1 MQEILESTIYKFDIK
16 TRLTRLACLYTVV
29 KIFTS
34 FCKMRY
40 RMTAIKRSVFGIVF
54 VVAAF
59 ALVNLFLTK
68 YMLQRKELKSE
79 KWTSRIRYE
88 IEGQQEV
95 KDSISSFL
103 KSLTFQSNYSQLE
116 SGIVASNFD
125 VQPKWVRGKI
135 KKQPRL
141 LLGIPSIARNNE
153 DYLFETLTLLV
164 RKLSEENLNQTVF
177 LVYIADS
184 DERIGLDR
192 ALKIQQSFEKDVDE
206 GRIMLIS
213 PPNVL
218 MPDWENKLFPN
229 FGDSI
234 SRVKWRSKQNLD
246 MKYLMNYMI
255 KNYDPSYFLMMED
268 DVAPAD
274 EYDRLILKFAGEKP
288 TDQWSYCDF
297 TQTVGGAGKLFH
309 RDSMRDFALL
319 LEIFWNAKPLDWLLW
334 DLVRG
339 KKCGYSDKGDECKE
353 KSNLLIR
360 AYTPD
365 IFIHKGKESSRSN
378 PAFGLSR

>member
-1 MQEILESTIYKFDIK
+1 MSS
-16 TRLTRLACLYTVV
+16 RSRVV
-29 KIFTS
+29 LLKI
-34 FCKMRY
+34 
-40 RMTAIKRSVFGIVF
+40 G
-54 VVAAF
+54 VVAAVLL
-59 ALVNLFLTK
+59 LVANYLFL
-68 YMLQRKELKSE
+68 LQNVVKKINKLKKSLPGKELAKSPTQTE
-79 KWTSRIRYE
+79 RYE
-88 IEGQQEV
+88 SDGSRNV
-95 KDSISSFL
+95 RDHFRAFFKND
-103 KSLTFQSNYSQLE
+103 YSRVE
-116 SGIVASNFD
+116 PPSIVASNFD

-153 DYLFETLTLLV
+153 HYLVETLTLLV

-192 ALKIQQSFEKDVDE
+192 AHRIQQKFQKDIDE

-218 MPDWENKLFPN
+218 MPDWEDKLFPN

-274 EYDRLILKFAGEKP
+274 EYDRLILKFAAEKP
-288 TDQWSYCDF
+288 TDQWTYCDF
-297 TQTVGGAGKLFH
+297 TRVGGAGKLFH

-319 LEIFWNAKPLDWLLW
+319 LEIFWNAQPLDWLLW

-353 KSNLLIR
+353 KRMLLIR
-360 AYTPD
+360 RYTRE
-365 IFIHKGKESSRSN
+365 IFTHKGKVSSRVV
-378 PAFGLSR
+378 FGLQAKETR